1 MSCLLWSQIGD
12 GLNQQNTNGHASS
25 NGNRTEPAS
34 ISPNSDVKVSQHLQ
48 QVFHSLLM
56 DPATALLLGNFIL
69 IICNLLVLICT
80 QDLMLT
86 FKSKIIGYF
95 NVFLFN

>member
-1 MSCLLWSQIGD
+1 MSCLFWSQIGN

-25 NGNRTEPAS
+25 NGNHTEPAS
-34 ISPNSDVKVSQHLQ
+34 ISPNPDVKVSQHLQ

-56 DPATALLLGNFIL
+56 DPDTALLFRNVIL
-69 IICNLLVLICT
+69 LICILLFLICT

-86 FKSKIIGYF
+86 FKSKISDW
-95 NVFLFN
+95 VS

>member
-1 MSCLLWSQIGD
+1 MSCLFWSQIGN

-25 NGNRTEPAS
+25 NGNNAEPAS
-34 ISPNSDVKVSQHLQ
+34 ISPNPDVMVSQHLQ

-56 DPATALLLGNFIL
+56 DPDTGLLFRNVIL
-69 IICNLLVLICT
+69 LICILLFLICT

-86 FKSKIIGYF
+86 FNF
-95 NVFLFN
+95 FELFCFYCSF